1 MLVSAIQDAD
11 LVRAM
16 LERHAVVLERHSED
30 MKRYAIK
37 HEGVRRYLASEE
49 ETTAADRGLLLM
61 AGRRQVNF
69 SPRQARSSPAD
80 VEVANRRS
88 RKRQ

>member
-30 MKRYAIK
+30 NEA
-37 HEGVRRYLASEE
+37 LCDQ
-49 ETTAADRGLLLM
+49 T
-61 AGRRQVNF
+61 
-69 SPRQARSSPAD
+69 
-80 VEVANRRS
+80 
-88 RKRQ
+88 